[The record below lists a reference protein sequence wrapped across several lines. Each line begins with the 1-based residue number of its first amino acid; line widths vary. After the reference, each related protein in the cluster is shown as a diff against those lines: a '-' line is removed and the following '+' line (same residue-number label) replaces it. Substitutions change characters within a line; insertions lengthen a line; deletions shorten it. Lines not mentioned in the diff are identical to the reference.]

1 MAENQND
8 SQDRELEPTERRI
21 QRAREQGQLPQSR
34 DITTFAL
41 LLGFIIFL
49 LTAGPYLMRQLV
61 IMMQSGLQFSK
72 PITLIDHIAEW
83 TSGAFLIVLFICGV
97 VLLII
102 WLISIFAPLFLVNF
116 KAYFALQFN
125 LERLDVFAG
134 FARMFS
140 VIVLLEVVKNIF
152 KTILILGISFAYLYG
167 LFTFLR
173 SIVDLDF
180 NLALENTTTFIL
192 NGFALLMAPLLV
204 IAIGDAFLQLF
215 NFNKQIKMSPEE
227 MKQELKESEGSPE
240 LKARLRQR
248 QRQIASSRMMSA
260 IERADVVLANPE
272 HYAVAIRYDPE
283 RMSAPIILA
292 KGADALALRI
302 REVATEH
309 NVPIAQIP
317 PLARYL
323 FNQLD
328 IGESIPAPLFEA
340 IAMVLAWAY
349 EVKDVGFNKDLPD
362 IQFTPELLKPG
373 RALL

>member
-1 MAENQND
+1 MAENQDD

-49 LTAGPYLMRQLV
+49 LTAGPLLIRQLV

-72 PITLIDHIAEW
+72 PITLIDHISEW
-83 TSGAFLIVLFICGV
+83 TSGAFLAVLLIFGV

-125 LERLDVFAG
+125 LERLDIFAG

-140 VIVLLEVVKNIF
+140 VTVLLEMAKNIF

-167 LFTFLR
+167 LFSFLR

-192 NGFALLMAPLLV
+192 NGFVLLMMPLLA

-215 NFNKQIKMSPEE
+215 NFRKQIKMSPEE

-240 LKARLRQR
+240 LKARMRQR

-292 KGADALALRI
+292 KGSDALALRI

-309 NVPIAQIP
+309 KIPIAQIP
-317 PLARYL
+317 ALARYL

-349 EVKDVGFNKDLPD
+349 EVKDIGFNKDLPD
-362 IQFTPELLKPG
+362 IQFIPELLKPG
-373 RALL
+373 RALI

>member
-83 TSGAFLIVLFICGV
+83 TSGAFLMVLFICGV

-140 VIVLLEVVKNIF
+140 VTVLLEVVKNIF

-180 NLALENTTTFIL
+180 NLALENTTVFIL
-192 NGFALLMAPLLV
+192 NGFALLMAPLLA
-204 IAIGDAFLQLF
+204 IAIADAFLQLF

-240 LKARLRQR
+240 LKARMRQR

-272 HYAVAIRYDPE
+272 HYAVAIRYDPD

>member
-1 MAENQND
+1 LAENQND

-83 TSGAFLIVLFICGV
+83 TSGAFLMVLFICGV

-140 VIVLLEVVKNIF
+140 VTVLLEVVKNIF

-180 NLALENTTTFIL
+180 NLALENTTAFIL
-192 NGFALLMAPLLV
+192 NGFALLMAPLLA
-204 IAIGDAFLQLF
+204 IAIADAFLQLF

-240 LKARLRQR
+240 LKARMRQR

-272 HYAVAIRYDPE
+272 HYAVAIRYDPD

>member
-1 MAENQND
+1 MAENQDD

-49 LTAGPYLMRQLV
+49 LTAGPLLMRQLV

-83 TSGAFLIVLFICGV
+83 TSGAFLMVLFICGV

-140 VIVLLEVVKNIF
+140 VTVLLEVVKNIF

-192 NGFALLMAPLLV
+192 NGFALLMAPLLA

-240 LKARLRQR
+240 LKARMRQR

-272 HYAVAIRYDPE
+272 HYAVAIRYDPD

>member
-1 MAENQND
+1 LAENQND

-140 VIVLLEVVKNIF
+140 VTVLLEVVKNIF

-192 NGFALLMAPLLV
+192 NGFALLMAPLLA
-204 IAIGDAFLQLF
+204 IAIADAFLQLF

-240 LKARLRQR
+240 LKARMRQR

-272 HYAVAIRYDPE
+272 HYAVAIRYDPD

>member
-1 MAENQND
+1 MAENQDD
-8 SQDRELEPTERRI
+8 SQERELEPTERRI

-49 LTAGPYLMRQLV
+49 LTAGPLLMRQLV
-61 IMMQSGLQFSK
+61 IMMHSGLQFSK
-72 PITLIDHIAEW
+72 PITLIDHISEW
-83 TSGAFLIVLFICGV
+83 TSGAFLIVIFVTGV

-102 WLISIFAPLFLVNF
+102 WIISIFAPLFLVNF

-125 LERLDVFAG
+125 LERLDIFAG
-134 FARMFS
+134 FDRMFS
-140 VIVLLEVVKNIF
+140 VMVLLELVKNIF
-152 KTILILGISFAYLYG
+152 KTILILGVSFAYLYG
-167 LFTFLR
+167 LFSFIR

-180 NLALENTTTFIL
+180 DLALESTTTFIL
-192 NGFALLMAPLLV
+192 DGFILLMIPLLA

-215 NFNKQIKMSPEE
+215 NFRKQIKMSPEE

-240 LKARLRQR
+240 LKARMRQR

-309 NVPIAQIP
+309 QVPIAQIP

-340 IAMVLAWAY
+340 IAIVLAWAY
-349 EVKDVGFNKDLPD
+349 EVKDGGFTKDLPD
-362 IQFTPELLKPG
+362 VQFTPELLKPG
-373 RALL
+373 RALI

>member
-1 MAENQND
+1 LAENQDD

-49 LTAGPYLMRQLV
+49 LTAGPLLMRQLV

-83 TSGAFLIVLFICGV
+83 TSGAFLGV
-97 VLLII
+97 ILIFSVVILII

-140 VIVLLEVVKNIF
+140 VTVLLEMVKNIF

-167 LFTFLR
+167 LFSFLR

-180 NLALENTTTFIL
+180 NLALENTTSFIL
-192 NGFALLMAPLLV
+192 NGFVLLMMPLLA

-215 NFNKQIKMSPEE
+215 TFRKQIKMSPEE

-240 LKARLRQR
+240 LKARMRQR

-272 HYAVAIRYDPE
+272 HYAVAIRYDPD

-292 KGADALALRI
+292 KGSDALALRI

>member
-1 MAENQND
+1 MAENQDD

-49 LTAGPYLMRQLV
+49 LTAGPLLMRQLV

-140 VIVLLEVVKNIF
+140 VTVLLEVVKNIF

-192 NGFALLMAPLLV
+192 NGFALLMAPLLA
-204 IAIGDAFLQLF
+204 IAVGDAFLQLF

-240 LKARLRQR
+240 LKARMRQR

-272 HYAVAIRYDPE
+272 HYAVAIRYDPD

>member
-1 MAENQND
+1 LAENQND

-140 VIVLLEVVKNIF
+140 VTVLLEVVKNIF

-180 NLALENTTTFIL
+180 NLALENTTAFIL
-192 NGFALLMAPLLV
+192 NGFALLMAPLLA
-204 IAIGDAFLQLF
+204 IAVGDAFLQLF

-240 LKARLRQR
+240 LKARMRQR

-272 HYAVAIRYDPE
+272 HYAVAIRYDPD

>member
-1 MAENQND
+1 MAENQDD
-8 SQDRELEPTERRI
+8 SQERELEPTERRI

-49 LTAGPYLMRQLV
+49 LTAGPLLMRQLV

-72 PITLIDHIAEW
+72 PITLIDHISEW
-83 TSGAFLIVLFICGV
+83 TSGAFLIVIFVTGV

-102 WLISIFAPLFLVNF
+102 WIISIFAPLFLVNF

-125 LERLDVFAG
+125 LERLDIFAG
-134 FARMFS
+134 FDRMFS
-140 VIVLLEVVKNIF
+140 VMVLLELVKNIF
-152 KTILILGISFAYLYG
+152 KTILILGVSFAYLYG
-167 LFTFLR
+167 LFSFIR

-180 NLALENTTTFIL
+180 DLALESTTTFIL
-192 NGFALLMAPLLV
+192 NGFILLMIPLLA

-215 NFNKQIKMSPEE
+215 NFRKQIKMSPEE

-240 LKARLRQR
+240 LKARMRQR

-309 NVPIAQIP
+309 KVPIAQIP

-340 IAMVLAWAY
+340 IAIVLAWAY
-349 EVKDVGFNKDLPD
+349 EVKDGGFTKDLPD
-362 IQFTPELLKPG
+362 VQFTPELLKPG
-373 RALL
+373 RALI

>member
-1 MAENQND
+1 LAENQDD

-41 LLGFIIFL
+41 LLGFIIFI
-49 LTAGPYLMRQLV
+49 LTGGPLLMRQLV
-61 IMMQSGLQFSK
+61 VMMQSGLQFSK
-72 PITLIDHIAEW
+72 PITLVDHISEW
-83 TSGAFLIVLFICGV
+83 TSGAFLIVLLVTGV
-97 VLLII
+97 ILLII
-102 WLISIFAPLFLVNF
+102 WIISIFAPLFLVNF

-134 FARMFS
+134 LARMFS
-140 VIVLLEVVKNIF
+140 VNVLLEVVKNIF
-152 KTILILGISFAYLYG
+152 KTILILGVSAAYLYG

-173 SIVDLDF
+173 SIINLDF
-180 NLALENTTTFIL
+180 NLALENTSSFIV
-192 NGFALLMAPLLV
+192 NGFILLMAPLLA

-215 NFNKQIKMSPEE
+215 NFRKQIKMSPEE

-240 LKARLRQR
+240 IKARMRQR

-292 KGADALALRI
+292 KGSDALALRI

-309 NVPIAQIP
+309 KIPIAQIP

-349 EVKDVGFNKDLPD
+349 EVKDIGFNKDLPD

>member
-1 MAENQND
+1 LAENQND

-72 PITLIDHIAEW
+72 PITL
-83 TSGAFLIVLFICGV
+83 
-97 VLLII
+97 
-102 WLISIFAPLFLVNF
+102 
-116 KAYFALQFN
+116 
-125 LERLDVFAG
+125 DVFAG

-140 VIVLLEVVKNIF
+140 VTVLLEVVKNIF

-180 NLALENTTTFIL
+180 NLALENTTAFIL
-192 NGFALLMAPLLV
+192 NGFALLMAPLLA
-204 IAIGDAFLQLF
+204 IAIADAFLQLF

-240 LKARLRQR
+240 LKARMRQR

-272 HYAVAIRYDPE
+272 HYAVAIRYDPD

>member
-140 VIVLLEVVKNIF
+140 VTVLLEVVKNIF

-180 NLALENTTTFIL
+180 NLALENTTAFIL
-192 NGFALLMAPLLV
+192 NGFALLMAPLLA
-204 IAIGDAFLQLF
+204 IAIADAFLQLF

-240 LKARLRQR
+240 LKARMRQR

-272 HYAVAIRYDPE
+272 HYAVAIRYDPD

-302 REVATEH
+302 RDVATEH

>member
-140 VIVLLEVVKNIF
+140 VTVLLEVVKNIF

-180 NLALENTTTFIL
+180 NLALENTTAFIL
-192 NGFALLMAPLLV
+192 NGFALLMAPLLA
-204 IAIGDAFLQLF
+204 IAIADAFLQLF

-272 HYAVAIRYDPE
+272 HYAVAIRYDPD

>member
-140 VIVLLEVVKNIF
+140 VTVLLEVVKNIF

-180 NLALENTTTFIL
+180 NLALENTTVFIL
-192 NGFALLMAPLLV
+192 NGFALLMAPLLA
-204 IAIGDAFLQLF
+204 IAIADAFLQLF

-240 LKARLRQR
+240 LKARMRQR

-272 HYAVAIRYDPE
+272 HYAVAIRYDPD

>member
-1 MAENQND
+1 LAENQDD
-8 SQDRELEPTERRI
+8 SQERELEPTERRI

-49 LTAGPYLMRQLV
+49 LTAGPLLMRQLV

-72 PITLIDHIAEW
+72 PITLIDHISEW
-83 TSGAFLIVLFICGV
+83 TSGAFLIVIFVTGV

-102 WLISIFAPLFLVNF
+102 WIISIFAPLFLVNF

-125 LERLDVFAG
+125 LERLDIFAG
-134 FARMFS
+134 FDRMFS
-140 VIVLLEVVKNIF
+140 VMVLLELVKNIF
-152 KTILILGISFAYLYG
+152 KTILILGVSFAYLYG
-167 LFTFLR
+167 LFSFIR

-180 NLALENTTTFIL
+180 DLALESTTTFIL
-192 NGFALLMAPLLV
+192 NGFILLMIPLLA

-215 NFNKQIKMSPEE
+215 NFRKQIKMSPEE

-240 LKARLRQR
+240 LKARMRQR

-292 KGADALALRI
+292 KGSDALALRI

-309 NVPIAQIP
+309 KVPIAQIP

-340 IAMVLAWAY
+340 IAIVLAWAY
-349 EVKDVGFNKDLPD
+349 EVKDGDFTKDLPD
-362 IQFTPELLKPG
+362 VQFTPELLKPG
-373 RALL
+373 RALI

>member
-1 MAENQND
+1 MAENQDD

-49 LTAGPYLMRQLV
+49 LTAGPLLMRQLV

-83 TSGAFLIVLFICGV
+83 TSGAFLGVILIFSV

-140 VIVLLEVVKNIF
+140 VTVLLEMVKNIF

-167 LFTFLR
+167 LFSFLR

-180 NLALENTTTFIL
+180 NLALENTTSFIL
-192 NGFALLMAPLLV
+192 NGFVLLMMPLLA

-215 NFNKQIKMSPEE
+215 TFHKQIKMSPEE

-240 LKARLRQR
+240 LKARMRQR

-283 RMSAPIILA
+283 RMSAPMILA

-309 NVPIAQIP
+309 KVPIAQIP

-340 IAMVLAWAY
+340 IAIVLAWAY
-349 EVKDVGFNKDLPD
+349 EVKDGGVTKDLPD
-362 IQFTPELLKPG
+362 VQFTPELLKPG

>member
-1 MAENQND
+1 MAENQDD

-49 LTAGPYLMRQLV
+49 LTAGPLLMRQLV

-140 VIVLLEVVKNIF
+140 VTVLLEVVKNIF

-180 NLALENTTTFIL
+180 NLALENTTAFIL
-192 NGFALLMAPLLV
+192 NGFALLMAPLLA
-204 IAIGDAFLQLF
+204 IAIADAFLQLF

-240 LKARLRQR
+240 LKARMRQR

-272 HYAVAIRYDPE
+272 HYAVAIRYDPD

>member
-1 MAENQND
+1 MAENQDD

-49 LTAGPYLMRQLV
+49 LTAGPLLMRQLV

-83 TSGAFLIVLFICGV
+83 TSGAFLGV
-97 VLLII
+97 ILIFSVVILII

-140 VIVLLEVVKNIF
+140 VTVLLEMVKNIF

-167 LFTFLR
+167 LFSFLR

-180 NLALENTTTFIL
+180 NLALENTTSFIL
-192 NGFALLMAPLLV
+192 NGFVLLMMPLLA

-215 NFNKQIKMSPEE
+215 TFRKQIKMSPEE

-240 LKARLRQR
+240 LKARMRQR

-272 HYAVAIRYDPE
+272 HYAVAIRYDPD

-292 KGADALALRI
+292 KGSDALALRI

>member
-1 MAENQND
+1 MAENQDD
-8 SQDRELEPTERRI
+8 SQERELEPTERRI

-49 LTAGPYLMRQLV
+49 LTAGPLLMRQLV

-72 PITLIDHIAEW
+72 PITLIDHISEW
-83 TSGAFLIVLFICGV
+83 TSGAFLIVIFVTGV
-97 VLLII
+97 VILII
-102 WLISIFAPLFLVNF
+102 WIISIFAPLFLVNF

-125 LERLDVFAG
+125 LERLDIFAG
-134 FARMFS
+134 FDRMFS
-140 VIVLLEVVKNIF
+140 VMVLLELVKNIF
-152 KTILILGISFAYLYG
+152 KTILILGVSFAYLYG
-167 LFTFLR
+167 LFSFIR

-180 NLALENTTTFIL
+180 DLALESTTTFIL
-192 NGFALLMAPLLV
+192 NGFILLMIPLLA

-215 NFNKQIKMSPEE
+215 NFRKQIKMSPEE

-240 LKARLRQR
+240 LKARMRQR

-309 NVPIAQIP
+309 KVPIAQIP

-340 IAMVLAWAY
+340 IAIVLAWAY
-349 EVKDVGFNKDLPD
+349 EVKDGDFTKDLPD
-362 IQFTPELLKPG
+362 VQFTPELLKPG
-373 RALL
+373 RALI

>member
-1 MAENQND
+1 LAENQDD

-41 LLGFIIFL
+41 LLGFIIFI
-49 LTAGPYLMRQLV
+49 LTGGPLLMRQLV
-61 IMMQSGLQFSK
+61 VMMQSGLQFSK
-72 PITLIDHIAEW
+72 PITLVDHISEW
-83 TSGAFLIVLFICGV
+83 TSGAFLIVLLVTGV
-97 VLLII
+97 ILLII
-102 WLISIFAPLFLVNF
+102 WIISIFAPLFLVNF

-134 FARMFS
+134 LARMFS
-140 VIVLLEVVKNIF
+140 VNVLLEVVKNIF
-152 KTILILGISFAYLYG
+152 KTILILGVSAAYLYG

-173 SIVDLDF
+173 SIINLDF
-180 NLALENTTTFIL
+180 NLALENTSSFIVS
-192 NGFALLMAPLLV
+192 GFILLMAPLLA

-215 NFNKQIKMSPEE
+215 NFRKQIKMSPEE

-240 LKARLRQR
+240 LKARMRQR

-292 KGADALALRI
+292 KGSDALALRI

-309 NVPIAQIP
+309 KIPIAQIP

>member
-49 LTAGPYLMRQLV
+49 LTAGPVLMRQLI

-72 PITLIDHIAEW
+72 PISLIDQISEW
-83 TSGAFLIVLFICGV
+83 ASGAFLV
-97 VLLII
+97 VLLICAVILLVI
-102 WLISIFAPLFLVNF
+102 WIISIFAPLFLVNF

-125 LERLDVFAG
+125 LERLDIFAG
-134 FARMFS
+134 FARIFS
-140 VIVLLEVVKNIF
+140 VMVLLEVVKNIF
-152 KTILILGISFAYLYG
+152 KTILILGVSFAYLYG
-167 LFTFLR
+167 LFSFIR

-180 NLALENTTTFIL
+180 DLALQNTTLFIL
-192 NGFALLMAPLLV
+192 NGFILLMIPLLA
-204 IAIGDAFLQLF
+204 IAIGDALLQWF
-215 NFNKQIKMSPEE
+215 NFRKQIKMSPEE
-227 MKQELKESEGSPE
+227 LKQELKESEGSPE
-240 LKARLRQR
+240 LRARLRQR
-248 QRQIASSRMMSA
+248 QRQIASSRMMAA

-272 HYAVAIRYDPE
+272 HYAVAIRYDPDK
-283 RMSAPIILA
+283 MLAPIVLA
-292 KGADALALRI
+292 KGADAIALRI
-302 REVATEH
+302 REVAAEH
-309 NVPIAQIP
+309 QVPIAQIP

-328 IGESIPAPLFEA
+328 IGEAIPAPLFEA

-349 EVKDVGFNKDLPD
+349 EVKDNGFSKELPN
-362 IQFTPELLKPG
+362 IQFTPEVLKPG

>member
-72 PITLIDHIAEW
+72 PITLIDHIVEW

-140 VIVLLEVVKNIF
+140 VTVLLEVVKNIF

-180 NLALENTTTFIL
+180 NLALENTTAFIL
-192 NGFALLMAPLLV
+192 NGFALLMAPLLA
-204 IAIGDAFLQLF
+204 IAIADAFLQLF

-240 LKARLRQR
+240 LKARMRQR

-272 HYAVAIRYDPE
+272 HYAVAIRYDPD

>member
-1 MAENQND
+1 LAENQND

-61 IMMQSGLQFSK
+61 IMMESGLQFSK

-140 VIVLLEVVKNIF
+140 VTVLLEVVKNIF

-180 NLALENTTTFIL
+180 NLALENTTAFIL
-192 NGFALLMAPLLV
+192 NGFALLMAPLLA
-204 IAIGDAFLQLF
+204 IAIADAFLQLF

-240 LKARLRQR
+240 LKARMRQR

-272 HYAVAIRYDPE
+272 HYAVAIRYDPD

>member
-1 MAENQND
+1 LAENQND

-49 LTAGPYLMRQLV
+49 LTAGPFLMRQLV

-140 VIVLLEVVKNIF
+140 VTVLLEVVKNIF

-180 NLALENTTTFIL
+180 NLALENTTAFIL
-192 NGFALLMAPLLV
+192 NGFALLMAPLLA
-204 IAIGDAFLQLF
+204 IAIADAFLQLF

-240 LKARLRQR
+240 LKARMRQR

-272 HYAVAIRYDPE
+272 HYAVAIRYDPD

>member
-140 VIVLLEVVKNIF
+140 VTVLLEVVKNIF

-180 NLALENTTTFIL
+180 NLALENTTVFIL
-192 NGFALLMAPLLV
+192 NGFALLMAPLLA
-204 IAIGDAFLQLF
+204 IAVGDAFLQLF

-240 LKARLRQR
+240 LKARMRQR

-272 HYAVAIRYDPE
+272 HYAVAIRYDPD

-349 EVKDVGFNKDLPD
+349 EVKDVGFNKELPD

>member
-134 FARMFS
+134 FAKMFS
-140 VIVLLEVVKNIF
+140 VTVLLEVVKNIF

-180 NLALENTTTFIL
+180 NLALENTTAFIL
-192 NGFALLMAPLLV
+192 NGFALLMAPLLA
-204 IAIGDAFLQLF
+204 IAIADAFLQLF

-240 LKARLRQR
+240 LKARMRQR

-272 HYAVAIRYDPE
+272 HYAVAIRYDPD

>member
-1 MAENQND
+1 MAENQDD

-41 LLGFIIFL
+41 LLGFIIFI
-49 LTAGPYLMRQLV
+49 LTGGPLLMRQLV
-61 IMMQSGLQFSK
+61 VMMQSGLQFSK
-72 PITLIDHIAEW
+72 PITLVDHISEW
-83 TSGAFLIVLFICGV
+83 TSGAFLIVLLVTGV
-97 VLLII
+97 ILLII
-102 WLISIFAPLFLVNF
+102 WIISIFAPLFLVNF

-134 FARMFS
+134 LARMFS
-140 VIVLLEVVKNIF
+140 VNVLLEVVKNIF
-152 KTILILGISFAYLYG
+152 KTILILGVSAAYLYG

-173 SIVDLDF
+173 SIINLDF
-180 NLALENTTTFIL
+180 NLALENTSSFIV
-192 NGFALLMAPLLV
+192 NGFILLMAPLLA

-215 NFNKQIKMSPEE
+215 NFRKQIKMSPEE

-240 LKARLRQR
+240 LKARMRQR

-292 KGADALALRI
+292 KGSDALALRI

-309 NVPIAQIP
+309 KIPIAQIP

-349 EVKDVGFNKDLPD
+349 EVKDIGFNKDLPD

>member
-1 MAENQND
+1 LAENQND

-140 VIVLLEVVKNIF
+140 VTVLLEVVKNIF

-180 NLALENTTTFIL
+180 NLALENTTVFIL
-192 NGFALLMAPLLV
+192 NGFALLMAPLLA

-240 LKARLRQR
+240 LKARMRQR

-272 HYAVAIRYDPE
+272 HYAVAIRYDPD

>member
-21 QRAREQGQLPQSR
+21 QRAREQGQMPQSR

-49 LTAGPYLMRQLV
+49 ITTGPYLMRQLV

-72 PITLIDHIAEW
+72 PISLIDHISEW
-83 TSGAFLIVLFICGV
+83 TSGAFLMVMLICAVILF
-97 VLLII
+97 II

-116 KAYFALQFN
+116 QAYFAPQFK

-134 FARMFS
+134 IARMFS
-140 VIVLLEVVKNIF
+140 VTVLLEVLKNIV
-152 KTILILGISFAYLYG
+152 KTILILGISFSYLYG
-167 LFTFLR
+167 LFSFIR

-180 NLALENTTTFIL
+180 NLALENTTLFIL
-192 NGFALLMAPLLV
+192 NGFLLLMVPLLA
-204 IAIGDAFLQLF
+204 IAIGDAILQWF
-215 NFNKQIKMSPEE
+215 NFRKQVKMSPEE
-227 MKQELKESEGSPE
+227 MKQEMKESEGSPE
-240 LKARLRQR
+240 LRAQMRQR

-272 HYAVAIRYDPE
+272 HYAVAIRYDPDK
-283 RMSAPIILA
+283 MAAPIILA

-302 REVATEH
+302 REIAKEH
-309 NVPIAQIP
+309 NVPVAQIP

-323 FNQLD
+323 YNQLD
-328 IGESIPAPLFEA
+328 IGESIPAALFEA

-349 EVKDVGFNKDLPD
+349 EVKDIGFNKELPD
-362 IQFTPELLKPG
+362 IQFSPKILKPG
-373 RALL
+373 RALI

>member
-1 MAENQND
+1 MAENQDD
-8 SQDRELEPTERRI
+8 SQERELEPTERRI

-49 LTAGPYLMRQLV
+49 LTAGPLLMRQLV

-72 PITLIDHIAEW
+72 PITLIDHISEW
-83 TSGAFLIVLFICGV
+83 TSGAFLIVIFVTGV

-102 WLISIFAPLFLVNF
+102 WIISIFAPLFLVNF

-125 LERLDVFAG
+125 LERLDIFAG
-134 FARMFS
+134 FDRMFS
-140 VIVLLEVVKNIF
+140 VMVLLELVKNIF
-152 KTILILGISFAYLYG
+152 KTILILGVSFAYLYG
-167 LFTFLR
+167 LFSFIR

-180 NLALENTTTFIL
+180 DLALESTTTFIL
-192 NGFALLMAPLLV
+192 NGFILLMIPLLA

-215 NFNKQIKMSPEE
+215 NFRKQIKMSPEE

-240 LKARLRQR
+240 LKARMRQR

-292 KGADALALRI
+292 KGSDALALRI

-309 NVPIAQIP
+309 KVPIAQIP

-340 IAMVLAWAY
+340 IAIVLAWAY
-349 EVKDVGFNKDLPD
+349 EVKDGGFTKDLPD
-362 IQFTPELLKPG
+362 VQFTPELLKPG
-373 RALL
+373 RALI

>member
-1 MAENQND
+1 LAENQDD

-49 LTAGPYLMRQLV
+49 LTAGPLLIRQLV

-72 PITLIDHIAEW
+72 PITLIDHISEW
-83 TSGAFLIVLFICGV
+83 TSGAFLAVLLIFGV

-125 LERLDVFAG
+125 LERLDIFAG

-140 VIVLLEVVKNIF
+140 VTVLLEMAKNIF

-167 LFTFLR
+167 LFSFLR

-192 NGFALLMAPLLV
+192 NGFVLLMMPLLA

-240 LKARLRQR
+240 LKARMRQR

>member
-1 MAENQND
+1 LAENQDD

-49 LTAGPYLMRQLV
+49 LTAGPLLMRQLV

-83 TSGAFLIVLFICGV
+83 TSGAFLGVILIFSV

-134 FARMFS
+134 LARMFS
-140 VIVLLEVVKNIF
+140 VTVLLEMVKNIF

-167 LFTFLR
+167 LFSFLR

-180 NLALENTTTFIL
+180 NLALENTTSFIL
-192 NGFALLMAPLLV
+192 NGFVLLMMPLLA

-215 NFNKQIKMSPEE
+215 TFRKQIKMSPEE

-240 LKARLRQR
+240 VRARLRQR

-309 NVPIAQIP
+309 KVPIAQIP

-340 IAMVLAWAY
+340 IAIVLAWAY
-349 EVKDVGFNKDLPD
+349 EVKDGGFTKDLPD
-362 IQFTPELLKPG
+362 VQFTPELLKPG

>member
-140 VIVLLEVVKNIF
+140 VTVLLEVVKNIF

-180 NLALENTTTFIL
+180 NLALENTTAFIL

-240 LKARLRQR
+240 LKARMRQR

-272 HYAVAIRYDPE
+272 HYAVAIRYDPD

>member
-1 MAENQND
+1 MAENQDD

-49 LTAGPYLMRQLV
+49 LTAGPLLMRQLV

-83 TSGAFLIVLFICGV
+83 TSGAFLGVILIFSV

-134 FARMFS
+134 LARMFS
-140 VIVLLEVVKNIF
+140 VTVLLEMVKNIF

-167 LFTFLR
+167 LFSFLR

-180 NLALENTTTFIL
+180 NLALENTTSFIL
-192 NGFALLMAPLLV
+192 NGFVLLMMPLLA

-215 NFNKQIKMSPEE
+215 TFRKQIKMSPEE

-240 LKARLRQR
+240 LKARMRQR

-272 HYAVAIRYDPE
+272 HYAVAIRYDPK

-309 NVPIAQIP
+309 KVPIAQIP

-340 IAMVLAWAY
+340 IAIVLAWAY
-349 EVKDVGFNKDLPD
+349 EVKDGGVTKDLPD
-362 IQFTPELLKPG
+362 VQFTPELLKPG

>member
-1 MAENQND
+1 
-8 SQDRELEPTERRI
+8 
-21 QRAREQGQLPQSR
+21 
-34 DITTFAL
+34 
-41 LLGFIIFL
+41 
-49 LTAGPYLMRQLV
+49 MRQLV
-61 IMMQSGLQFSK
+61 VMMQSGLQFSK
-72 PITLIDHIAEW
+72 PITLVDHISEW
-83 TSGAFLIVLFICGV
+83 TSGAFLIVLLVTGV
-97 VLLII
+97 ILLII
-102 WLISIFAPLFLVNF
+102 WIISIFAPLFLVNF

-140 VIVLLEVVKNIF
+140 VTVLLEMVKNIF

-173 SIVDLDF
+173 SIINLDF
-180 NLALENTTTFIL
+180 NLALENTSSFIVS
-192 NGFALLMAPLLV
+192 GFILLMAPLLA

-215 NFNKQIKMSPEE
+215 NFRKQIKMSPEE

-240 LKARLRQR
+240 LKARMRQR

-292 KGADALALRI
+292 KGSDALALRI

-309 NVPIAQIP
+309 KVPIAQIP

-340 IAMVLAWAY
+340 APPTFSAA
-349 EVKDVGFNKDLPD
+349 GG
-362 IQFTPELLKPG
+362 G
-373 RALL
+373 RALVAEAAFEEDKVTAFCPDAAIALTAPFAVDDEDNFSLAKKAIVISTSQSYIFSICSTLASLR

>member
-8 SQDRELEPTERRI
+8 SQERELEPTERRI

-41 LLGFIIFL
+41 LLGFIIFI
-49 LTAGPYLMRQLV
+49 LTAGPLLMRQLV

-72 PITLIDHIAEW
+72 PITLVDHISEW
-83 TSGAFLIVLFICGV
+83 TSGAFLIVLFVTGV
-97 VLLII
+97 ILLII
-102 WLISIFAPLFLVNF
+102 LIISIFASLFLVNF
-116 KAYFALQFN
+116 KAYLAFRFN

-134 FARMFS
+134 LARMFS
-140 VIVLLEVVKNIF
+140 VTVLLEVVKNIF
-152 KTILILGISFAYLYG
+152 KTILILGVSAAYLYG

-173 SIVDLDF
+173 SIINLDF
-180 NLALENTTTFIL
+180 NLALENTSSFIVS
-192 NGFALLMAPLLV
+192 GFILLMAPLLA

-215 NFNKQIKMSPEE
+215 NFRKQIKMSPEE

-240 LKARLRQR
+240 IRARLRQR

-309 NVPIAQIP
+309 KVPIAQIP

-340 IAMVLAWAY
+340 IAIVLAWAY
-349 EVKDVGFNKDLPD
+349 EVKDGGFTKDLPD
-362 IQFTPELLKPG
+362 VQFTPELLKPG

>member
-140 VIVLLEVVKNIF
+140 VTVLLEVVKNIF

-192 NGFALLMAPLLV
+192 NGFALLMAPLLA

-240 LKARLRQR
+240 LKARMRQR

-272 HYAVAIRYDPE
+272 HYAVAIRYDPD

-292 KGADALALRI
+292 KGADVLALRI